1 MCRILTTLAL
11 SLSLCCCYPPYR
23 PSLYILYCSHPLRR
37 IFWMGYLDKVLFSSP
52 PPLHPMIFFSR
63 AGIKMFSKKFSIRK
77 CDILFQH
84 FCKNPTFWW
93 IFLRKKLTF
102 SIDNSIFQR
111 VKDGRVLSVLFRGL
125 HPPQPD
131 NPGRWVV
138 CKSSNF
144 DIWSSTSS
152 NLTVLGFDKAI
163 TNKSC
168 SFGIWLT
175 NSL

>member
-11 SLSLCCCYPPYR
+11 SRSLCCCYPPYR
-23 PSLYILYCSHPLRR
+23 PSLYILYRSHPLRR

-63 AGIKMFSKKFSIRK
+63 AGMKTFSKKFSIRK
-77 CDILFQH
+77 CDILCQH

-111 VKDGRVLSVLFRGL
+111 NELRMAEFFQFSSVAFILLSLTILDGEKSVNLAIL
-125 HPPQPD
+125 I
-131 NPGRWVV
+131 
-138 CKSSNF
+138 F
-144 DIWSSTSS
+144 DHAPLQI
-152 NLTVLGFDKAI
+152 
-163 TNKSC
+163 
-168 SFGIWLT
+168 
-175 NSL
+175 